1 MNIKIDTIKKIYS
14 SLAVLVL
21 LSVSHAGTLNSA
33 GTAAGSQLLIPQ
45 GSENIA
51 LSASNGASASGVH
64 SLFSNPAGLASI
76 TNMSGST
83 SNGDY
88 IADTQLTNFAFG
100 MPLNGTTTIAAGIR
114 VLDFGDIPRTTAD
127 ATEGDGSTFSP
138 SFYVAQLGLG
148 RSISDRVRVGATGK
162 IVSETMDDVS
172 ATALALDLGVQ
183 YSFPSER
190 LHVGVALKNLGSRM
204 QYSGTGMEQTLVPDG
219 TQPGTNNENFSIT
232 AADNPLPTSLDISV
246 GYALNSNL
254 MVTTSFQ
261 NYSYQLNTLSV
272 GAKYHMNDVW
282 FGAGTTMNVQKG
294 DQKLGMSDVDWEDY
308 TESNWGFSVG
318 MGANIDI
325 GTSVLSVSYSLRQS
339 KEYFDDYSSL
349 EVSFSF

>member
-1 MNIKIDTIKKIYS
+1 MNINKKINKIFS
-14 SLAVLVL
+14 SLAVLAM

-33 GTAAGSQLLIPQ
+33 GTAAGAQLLILQ

-51 LSASNGASASGVH
+51 LSSSNGATVNGVN
-64 SLFSNPAGLASI
+64 SLFSNPAGLSAINSL
-76 TNMSGST
+76 SGST
-83 SNGDY
+83 SNGEY
-88 IADTQLTNFAFG
+88 IADTNLSNFTFG
-100 MPLNGTTTIAAGIR
+100 MPLSDNTTIAAGIR
-114 VLDFGDIPRTTAD
+114 ILDFGDIARTTAE

-148 RSISDRVRVGATGK
+148 RKISDRVRVGATGK

-183 YSFPSER
+183 YSFPSEK
-190 LHVGVALKNLGSRM
+190 LHVGVALKNLGTRM
-204 QYSGTGMEQTLVPDG
+204 EYEGTGLEQALTPSG
-219 TQPGTNNENFSIT
+219 TQPGTNNENFQVI
-232 AADNPLPTSLDISV
+232 AADNPLPTSLAISV
-246 GYALNSNL
+246 GYALSNNL
-254 MVTTSFQ
+254 MLSSSFE
-261 NYSYQLNTLSV
+261 NFSYQLNTFSV
-272 GAKYHMNDVW
+272 GAKYHMKDIW
-282 FGAGTTMNVQKG
+282 FGAGSTMNVQTG
-294 DQKLGMSDVDWEDY
+294 DQKVGMSDVDWADY

-325 GTSVLSVSYSLRQS
+325 GTSVLSVAYSLRQS